1 MVPAR
6 GAHVGS
12 QHLEATPVVSEAAV
26 ERLVAFHGH
35 LCPGLSMGAAAG
47 RIALREIGPHAT
59 DEEVVCVTE
68 TDMCG
73 VDAVQVLTGC
83 TFGKG
88 NLIHRDVGKNAFTF
102 WRRSDGRAVRIVARP
117 GSWTSTPEHQQL
129 SQRVRSG
136 EASEPERVRFRELH
150 VARGRD
156 LLERD
161 PDELYEVQQVA
172 APPPRRARL
181 HTSLTCENCAED
193 AMETRIRRF
202 RGQQLCQPCFEAL
215 EDGDPVTITD
225 LSWRPPAT

>member
-1 MVPAR
+1 MSRMPD
-6 GAHVGS
+6 GS
-12 QHLEATPVVSEAAV
+12 TPTLEPSTVQQ
-26 ERLVAFHGH
+26 LIDFHGH

-102 WRRSDGRAVRIVARP
+102 WRRSDGRAVRVVARS
-117 GSWTSTPEHQQL
+117 GAWTSDPEHQQL
-129 SQRVRSG
+129 STRVRSG
-136 EASEPERVRFRELH
+136 EASEDERIRFRELH
-150 VARGRD
+150 VARGWALLDQPPDD
-156 LLERD
+156 LYD
-161 PDELYEVQQVA
+161 VQEVG
-172 APPPRRARL
+172 APAPRTARL
-181 HTSLTCENCAED
+181 HTSLVCDNCREA
-193 AMETRIRRF
+193 AMETRIRHF
-202 RGQQLCQPCFEAL
+202 RGQQLCQPCFDVL

-225 LSWRPPAT
+225 LSWRTPIR